1 MLKNGES
8 MKLLSVYI
16 AGFQSTDRAVHVE
29 FSGDDISVIYGE
41 NGCGKTTFLKLL
53 HAILSRDDDVLLNE
67 SVHYIELYYE
77 DSNGINHYIPIRQQS
92 EITDDGIHKV
102 FYDWSDFVSCDLSDS
117 SSLSLGVERGVTT
130 ESLKVEA
137 SDILRFINI
146 AEYRGVFSRVDVNEF
161 SERLSFFLKRNQ
173 NSKRRNRRDDMNLD
187 IPHVFLQNIKMS
199 NIENMLAERYF
210 LARSM
215 ATEKIQNALF
225 DTLAIAVDASE
236 STEEIVFPSNFEN
249 DVYKNKDRIIEAL
262 DDGYE
267 NNFKTH
273 IVNILSSIHEER
285 DVNYILTNELLRK
298 LVMNMVR
305 ELRIE
310 KQLLSSINVLVE
322 VFNSFLV
329 GDKKLVINKQEVY
342 VETEGSKLP
351 IGTLSSGERHILTFL
366 ALVIVA
372 GRGRNFLIIDEPEI
386 SLNIKWQRTLLNL
399 LRELVP
405 GTQIIVASHSPVIAK
420 KTPNSLVRLEPMKV
434 EASGYE

>member
-1 MLKNGES
+1 
-8 MKLLSVYI
+8 MKILSLYI
-16 AGFQSTDRAVHVE
+16 EGFQSADRAAFVE
-29 FSGDDISVIYGE
+29 FSDDDISVIYGD

-53 HAILSRDDDVLLNE
+53 HAILSRDDEVLLNE
-67 SVHYIELYYE
+67 NVRYVELLYE
-77 DSNGINHYIPIRQQS
+77 DVNALRHYIPIKQV
-92 EITDDGIHKV
+92 TDFNGDGSYKV
-102 FYDWSDFVSCDLSDS
+102 FYDWSDFVSCDLSQS

-130 ESLKVEA
+130 ESIKVEA
-137 SDILRFINI
+137 SDILRFLNI
-146 AEYRGVFSRVDVNEF
+146 PEYRNVFTRVDVNEF
-161 SERLSFFLKRNQ
+161 SERLSFFLRRSQ
-173 NSKRRNRRDDMNLD
+173 TSKRRNRRDDMNLD
-187 IPHVFLQNIKMS
+187 LPHVFLQNIKMS

-210 LARSM
+210 LARNM

-225 DTLAIAVDASE
+225 DTLAIAVDASD
-236 STEEIVFPSNFEN
+236 SSEEIIFPSNFEI
-249 DVYKNKDRIIEAL
+249 DVFKNKDRIIEAL
-262 DDGYE
+262 DDGFE

-273 IVNILSSIHEER
+273 IVNILSSIHEES

-298 LVMNMVR
+298 LVMNMMR

-310 KQLLSSINVLVE
+310 KQLLSSINVLVD

-329 GDKKLVINKQEVY
+329 GNKKLVINKQEVY
-342 VETEGSKLP
+342 VEADGSKLP

-420 KTPNSLVRLEPMKV
+420 KTPNSLVKLEPIKL
-434 EASGYE
+434 EDAAHE